1 MDKEDVVHIYN
12 LMLLNIKKNEIMPW
26 MDLESVIL
34 SEVSQTQEKYHVT
47 SFICGIYKNELIYKT
62 EIDSY
67 RLMRT
72 NLMVASVKDGVK
84 G

>member
-1 MDKEDVVHIYN
+1 MDKEDVVHIYD
-12 LMLLNIKKNEIMPW
+12 LILLNIKKNEIMPW
-26 MDLESVIL
+26 MDLASVIL

-62 EIDSY
+62 ETDSH

-72 NLMVASVKDGVK
+72 NLTGASVKFGVDM
-84 G
+84 